1 MTYSYTT
8 HSKQGRYIYLVFD
21 NDMEDHSL
29 IVKFLPDVPFP
40 FAEDNIDLSQIKM
53 RDPDVILA
61 TLEQYGITLITK
73 GLS

>member
-1 MTYSYTT
+1 MTYSYIT

-29 IVKFLPDVPFP
+29 VVKFLPSVQLPFS
-40 FAEDNIDLSQIKM
+40 EDNIDLSQIKM
-53 RDPDVILA
+53 RDPEVILA
-61 TLEQYGITLITK
+61 TLEQYGTTLITK